1 MKLMDKRKQE
11 NELLQKQNMIEGVIS
26 LTKKQDMVYIST
38 ESGLLSMFS
47 LGDNFYVV
55 DDIKTPI
62 RKLSYNELYDLL
74 FSIVR
79 EDGLI
84 NILKVE

>member
-1 MKLMDKRKQE
+1 MDKRKQE

-38 ESGLLSMFS
+38 ENGLLSMFN
-47 LGDNFYVV
+47 LGDSFYVV

-62 RKLSYNELYDLL
+62 RKLSYNELYNLL

>member
-1 MKLMDKRKQE
+1 MDKRKQE

>member
-1 MKLMDKRKQE
+1 MENRQIE
-11 NELLQKQNMIEGVIS
+11 NELLKKQNMVEGVMS

-38 ESGLLSMFS
+38 EKGLLSMFS
-47 LGDNFYVV
+47 LGDDFYVV

-74 FSIVR
+74 FSIVGD
-79 EDGLI
+79 DGLI
-84 NILKVE
+84 NILTAE

>member
-1 MKLMDKRKQE
+1 MDKRKQE

-55 DDIKTPI
+55 DDIKTPV
-62 RKLSYNELYDLL
+62 RKLSYNELYNLL